1 MKKNVLALS
10 IAAMIG
16 GLGFAG
22 IASADVIR
30 GTGAASAPV
39 GGETLIG
46 GKWSAAGL
54 PNTDAQLRL
63 SPTNTVGLSVSEGGT
78 GHSLVIPY
86 FNAQNGNMT
95 VLHVVNSDTVH
106 R

>member
-1 MKKNVLALS
+1 LRLPTFLTGVLDMKKNVLALS

-30 GTGAASAPV
+30 GTGAANCACRY
-39 GGETLIG
+39 GETLTD

-63 SPTNTVGLSVSEGGT
+63 SPTNTAVCRS
-78 GHSLVIPY
+78 PK
-86 FNAQNGNMT
+86 
-95 VLHVVNSDTVH
+95 VVRVTRWWFLTSMRKTAT
-106 R
+106 

>member
-30 GTGAASAPV
+30 GTGAANLPAGNS
-39 GGETLIG
+39 ETLIG

-54 PNTDAQLRL
+54 PNTDA
-63 SPTNTVGLSVSEGGT
+63 
-78 GHSLVIPY
+78 
-86 FNAQNGNMT
+86 
-95 VLHVVNSDTVH
+95 
-106 R
+106 